1 MSMAANILI
10 EILLIVRPRGEI
22 KAHSEDASGV
32 DHRCFT
38 KLLMDPAQ
46 RERYCGEKHIV
57 SQQEAIS

>member
-1 MSMAANILI
+1 MAANILI

-46 RERYCGEKHIV
+46 RKRYGAKNTSCLNE
-57 SQQEAIS
+57 EAIS